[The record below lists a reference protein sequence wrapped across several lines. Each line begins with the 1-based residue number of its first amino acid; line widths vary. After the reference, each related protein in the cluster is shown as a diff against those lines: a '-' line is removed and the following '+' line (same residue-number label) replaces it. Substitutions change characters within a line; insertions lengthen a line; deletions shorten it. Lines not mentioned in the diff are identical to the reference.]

1 MPEEDK
7 NPELEDQ
14 NPFQSSEEDT
24 EEEFSIDQLS
34 EAYAKVLK
42 EQQTGKTDD
51 EDGTAEEPTAEIVVE
66 PESESDQ
73 DEGEILDDAP
83 CAVSPQSILE
93 AILFVGTPQGE
104 KLTARKIAA
113 LMRDVSPKEIKQLV
127 KELNSK
133 YESEGAAYRIVQEKT
148 SYRMELAKEYADVK
162 ENFYGEVRVA
172 KLSQPAVD
180 VLAVVAYHQPV
191 ERDKVDK
198 IRIRPSGSLLNQLV
212 RRELLE
218 IQTTETKP
226 IKRMY
231 VTTDRFLKLFG
242 LETLEDLPQSHEV
255 GSLDDIAS

>member
-1 MPEEDK
+1 MTEDDK

-14 NPFQSSEEDT
+14 NPFQSSEEEGD
-24 EEEFSIDQLS
+24 EEFSIDQLS

-42 EQQTGKTDD
+42 EQQSGNVDDTTDESTPD
-51 EDGTAEEPTAEIVVE
+51 EEPIVEAE
-66 PESESDQ
+66 PDQDQ
-73 DEGEILDDAP
+73 DEAELLDDAP

-127 KELNSK
+127 KELNAK

-148 SYRMELAKEYADVK
+148 AYRMELAKEFAEVK

-191 ERDKVDK
+191 DRDRVDK
-198 IRIRPSGSLLNQLV
+198 IRIRPSGSILNQLV

-218 IQTTETKP
+218 IQQTETKP
-226 IKRMY
+226 SRRMY

>member
-1 MPEEDK
+1 MSEEDK

-14 NPFQSSEEDT
+14 NPFQSSEEDL

-34 EAYAKVLK
+34 EAYSKVLK
-42 EQQTGKTDD
+42 EQQGGVPDSD
-51 EDGTAEEPTAEIVVE
+51 PEPSHEPAEETDI
-66 PESESDQ
+66 ESDVDPEP
-73 DEGEILDDAP
+73 DEADLLDDAP
-83 CAVSPQSILE
+83 CAISPSSILE

-127 KELNSK
+127 KELNAK
-133 YESEGAAYRIVQEKT
+133 YESEGVAYRIVQEKT
-148 SYRMELAKEYADVK
+148 SYRMELAEEYADVK

-180 VLAVVAYHQPV
+180 VLAVVAYHQPI
-191 ERDKVDK
+191 ERDQVDK
-198 IRIRPSGSLLNQLV
+198 IRIRPSGSILNQLV

-218 IQTTETKP
+218 IQQTDTKP
-226 IKRMY
+226 TKRMY

-242 LETLEDLPQSHEV
+242 LENLEDLPQSHEV
-255 GSLDDIAS
+255 GSLDDITN